1 MTAPEVTVIVWS
13 LTVGAGDLY
22 AKRIP
27 NVLTLGA
34 CLVALLWLFITGHSI
49 LGAPWQSVI
58 FASLASQ
65 LFSLPAYAIHLLGAG
80 DVKLLLAIAL
90 IGGKDFTLFSFV
102 IAAVIASISSL
113 VQIIMARVGKRP
125 VKMGRWF
132 PFGAALSIGML
143 CAIGIMK

>member
-1 MTAPEVTVIVWS
+1 MTAPEVIVIVWS

-22 AKRIP
+22 ARRIP

-34 CLVALLWLFITGHSI
+34 CLVAILWLFITGHSM
-49 LGAPWQSVI
+49 LGASWQSVI

-65 LFSLPAYAIHLLGAG
+65 LFSLPAYATHLLGAG
-80 DVKLLLAIAL
+80 DVKLFLAIAL
-90 IGGKDFTLFSFV
+90 IGGKDFTLLSFV
-102 IAAVIASISSL
+102 IAAVIALISSL
-113 VQIIMARVGKRP
+113 AQIFMAQLGKRP
-125 VKMGRWF
+125 VKAGRWF